1 MYKAEREILE
11 HKDKLQNIFERQ
23 KQLEIEK
30 QVNDYKEQ
38 VLSKILQQDSDEVKA
53 IKLKAEEEAKVKQK
67 LLIDRLRQE
76 IDQKQRELDRRDE
89 EDKCKDM
96 QIEKLEEQHQ
106 AWQNF
111 SFQKVCE
118 VFEGDR

>member
-11 HKDKLQNIFERQ
+11 HKDKLQNIFEHQ

-67 LLIDRLRQE
+67 LLIDRLR
-76 IDQKQRELDRRDE
+76 
-89 EDKCKDM
+89 
-96 QIEKLEEQHQ
+96 
-106 AWQNF
+106 
-111 SFQKVCE
+111 
-118 VFEGDR
+118 